1 MFSLSSVILYLS
13 QPLGALMMFIL
24 IVFTIELIVEF
35 TGLIDDNYRPI
46 LNLITKRK
54 W

>member
-1 MFSLSSVILYLS
+1 
-13 QPLGALMMFIL
+13 MMFIL

-46 LNLITKRK
+46 LNLITKRNGK
-54 W
+54 QHHYDEHHRS

>member
-1 MFSLSSVILYLS
+1 
-13 QPLGALMMFIL
+13 FIL

-46 LNLITKRK
+46 LNLITKKGNGKPHHYDEHHRS
-54 W
+54 